1 MILYLIAGVIVL
13 VPAVVDALL
22 AKIMVTGTT
31 YRKLTV
37 VVFSLL
43 GVLLW
48 PFLLL
53 WWVSCELTHKKEE

>member
-1 MILYLIAGVIVL
+1 VL